1 MVVAVSGCEASTCF
15 GVAVGIRDVGFDVVD
30 RGSVQKISA
39 LDMDDRTIL
48 RIQCNACKLH
58 TGESDRVWAERG
70 AGGEDADSCVSS
82 QFWRTHGRGPFFSDC
97 LGKFPD
103 QPEVGVFFQPSHG
116 FRILIFRIEM
126 DLGFKVCQTALPW
139 DSEFA
144 CKITFYISNRTHYA
158 PGCLVA
164 LHINNLVVIHMSFT
178 PDLLFHIF

>member
-1 MVVAVSGCEASTCF
+1 MSGCEASTCF

-48 RIQCNACKLH
+48 RIPCNACKLH
-58 TGESDRVWAERG
+58 TGEPDRIGTKRG
-70 AGGEDADSCVSS
+70 AGGKDADSCVSS
-82 QFWRTHGRGPFFSDC
+82 QFWRTHGWGPFFSDC

-116 FRILIFRIEM
+116 FRILIFRVEM
-126 DLGFKVCQTALPW
+126 DLGFEVCQTALSW

-144 CKITFYISNRTHYA
+144 CKITFYISNRTHHA
-158 PGCLVA
+158 PGCL
-164 LHINNLVVIHMSFT
+164 ILVFIHMSVT